1 MIKRNSRQAKQA
13 QMHMKIA
20 GMEAKKNGVAL
31 GAIVKL
37 NVDYR
42 THCHASA
49 LIGIVFGFKPETGGV
64 TVCCEHGVI
73 THDGSRNPY
82 YVPVDKYAVI
92 AKPNE
97 NIPISKELMAVR
109 KVVLAGKYN
118 AKIQKT
124 ISYSK
129 YHQKPSFGHS

>member
-1 MIKRNSRQAKQA
+1 MEIVSNHITA
-13 QMHMKIA
+13 IA
-20 GMEAKKNGVAL
+20 WLEQSKKDSFHKNGVAL

-92 AKPNE
+92 AKPNK
-97 NIPISKELMAVR
+97 NIPISKELVAV
-109 KVVLAGKYN
+109 
-118 AKIQKT
+118 
-124 ISYSK
+124 
-129 YHQKPSFGHS
+129 